1 MNKKKIISVLLISLL
16 LINSNSALALAEDAS
31 EKEEIVYV
39 NLNDDGTVK
48 DITVV
53 NSFET
58 GSNQT
63 IVDYGDYS
71 SVRNMTSEDLI
82 TYESDKISINTTS
95 DKTYYEGMLNSTSI
109 PWKIDIKYVLD
120 GRSVT
125 SGELAG
131 SSGHLKIKLDI
142 SKNDA
147 FEGNFYE
154 GYALQVSLSLDS
166 YKCFNITSDGATIAN
181 VGSDKQL
188 SYIIL
193 PNKGKDITI
202 ETDVV
207 DFEYDG
213 ISINGVKLNLNIEV
227 DSSELDDKVN
237 EITDAVSKLDDGAS
251 DLKDGTKK
259 LYDGAL
265 YLYDGA
271 NQVSSGA
278 NTLYAGFNE
287 LSNSS
292 SSINSGVQQVA
303 DAILKTVNT
312 SLKAE
317 GFEEITWD
325 NFDSKLKD
333 YMNVTDAEIANAKA
347 QIKEKAGDV
356 DDATVDALIYMAAT
370 NTDSSKTFEEK
381 VVLAGTELKQA
392 QTIQNSDEFKLAY
405 QIKTS
410 IEQNQFDFDST
421 NQKVTQVLTAI
432 RTQIAASPS
441 REQLDTTY
449 ATVVG
454 KVQDALKGTGQE
466 VDTETAGTILAYAC
480 ENPVSGNDILDAQN
494 IENAAKK
501 VNAVESPEG
510 ASDPRNDEAV
520 VTVLKS
526 AYASTVNQMSLK
538 DVYKT
543 LIDSLKESAADN
555 ASLVFAYGVTKHES
569 YDVQKD
575 IPRNFFTEYSGDLTK
590 LANASANLENSK
602 SETGQQVV
610 KATLTQIVA
619 QTLDKSLSPVLE
631 QLNGV
636 NNLVQG
642 VKKYTAGV
650 DSAFAGSK
658 TLANGASQVAN
669 GSKQIKDGA
678 SSLLSGVNDLKDGT
692 SEFSSKTNKLS
703 NEVNDK
709 IDEMIDEIT
718 AGDIETTSFV
728 SGKNSNVDAV
738 QFVIKTGCIKKV
750 EETNDTVETNESSS
764 FIDKLLNLFGI
775 K

>member
-95 DKTYYEGMLNSTSI
+95 DKTYYEGKLNSTSI

-142 SKNDA
+142 SKNNA

-154 GYALQVSLSLDS
+154 GYALQASLSLDS

-265 YLYDGA
+265 SLYDGA

-278 NTLYAGFNE
+278 NTLYAGLNE

-356 DDATVDALIYMAAT
+356 DDVTVDALIYMAAI

-381 VVLAGTELKQA
+381 VVLAGTELKEA

-405 QIKTS
+405 QIKTL
-410 IEQNQFDFDST
+410 IEHRMR
-421 NQKVTQVLTAI
+421 VHH
-432 RTQIAASPS
+432 R
-441 REQLDTTY
+441 
-449 ATVVG
+449 
-454 KVQDALKGTGQE
+454 
-466 VDTETAGTILAYAC
+466 
-480 ENPVSGNDILDAQN
+480 
-494 IENAAKK
+494 
-501 VNAVESPEG
+501 
-510 ASDPRNDEAV
+510 
-520 VTVLKS
+520 
-526 AYASTVNQMSLK
+526 
-538 DVYKT
+538 
-543 LIDSLKESAADN
+543 
-555 ASLVFAYGVTKHES
+555 
-569 YDVQKD
+569 
-575 IPRNFFTEYSGDLTK
+575 
-590 LANASANLENSK
+590 
-602 SETGQQVV
+602 
-610 KATLTQIVA
+610 
-619 QTLDKSLSPVLE
+619 
-631 QLNGV
+631 
-636 NNLVQG
+636 
-642 VKKYTAGV
+642 
-650 DSAFAGSK
+650 
-658 TLANGASQVAN
+658 
-669 GSKQIKDGA
+669 
-678 SSLLSGVNDLKDGT
+678 
-692 SEFSSKTNKLS
+692 
-703 NEVNDK
+703 
-709 IDEMIDEIT
+709 
-718 AGDIETTSFV
+718 
-728 SGKNSNVDAV
+728 
-738 QFVIKTGCIKKV
+738 
-750 EETNDTVETNESSS
+750 
-764 FIDKLLNLFGI
+764 
-775 K
+775 

>member
-95 DKTYYEGMLNSTSI
+95 DKTYYEGKLNSTSI

-265 YLYDGA
+265 SLYDGA
-271 NQVSSGA
+271 NQLASGASTLSSGLSELKSYNNSLNDGASTAFEGLCTLATTIINAQLSA
-278 NTLYAGFNE
+278 NGMDSITLTPSTYSSALNALLEKLDAKAVYDKAYAVAKESVTKQVEEKADELYKGYVDTIADSVYKAYLKTNE
-287 LSNSS
+287 D
-292 SSINSGVQQVA
+292 SIYKKYVEDNA
-303 DAILKTVNT
+303 DAFYQGYATQVVYKQAIESGKTEEEATAYIESNEGKQTIGNVVNNLIDNQKKQILEATLT
-312 SLKAE
+312 SLTDDQKNQILAGALLTLTDEEKSQIKE
-317 GFEEITWD
+317 GAVK
-325 NFDSKLKD
+325 SL
-333 YMNVTDAEIANAKA
+333 TDDQKA
-347 QIKEKAGDV
+347 QIRNAYIEEQMV
-356 DDATVDALIYMAAT
+356 SDAVASQINAAVEQA
-370 NTDSSKTFEEK
+370 NAAAKPIS
-381 VVLAGTELKQA
+381 ELKG
-392 QTIQNSDEFKLAY
+392 
-405 QIKTS
+405 
-410 IEQNQFDFDST
+410 
-421 NQKVTQVLTAI
+421 
-432 RTQIAASPS
+432 
-441 REQLDTTY
+441 QLDKYAYFSNSLATY
-449 ATVVG
+449 TS
-454 KVQDALKGTGQE
+454 KVSEASDGAK
-466 VDTETAGTILAYAC
+466 TIL
-480 ENPVSGNDILDAQN
+480 EGTNKVLDGS
-494 IENAAKK
+494 KRLK
-501 VNAVESPEG
+501 EG
-510 ASDPRNDEAV
+510 TD
-520 VTVLKS
+520 T
-526 AYASTVNQMSLK
+526 LK
-538 DVYKT
+538 D
-543 LIDSLKESAADN
+543 
-555 ASLVFAYGVTKHES
+555 
-569 YDVQKD
+569 
-575 IPRNFFTEYSGDLTK
+575 
-590 LANASANLENSK
+590 
-602 SETGQQVV
+602 
-610 KATLTQIVA
+610 
-619 QTLDKSLSPVLE
+619 
-631 QLNGV
+631 
-636 NNLVQG
+636 
-642 VKKYTAGV
+642 
-650 DSAFAGSK
+650 
-658 TLANGASQVAN
+658 
-669 GSKQIKDGA
+669 
-678 SSLLSGVNDLKDGT
+678 GVNDLKDGT

-703 NEVNDK
+703 NEVNNK

-728 SGKNSNVDAV
+728 SGKNTNVDAV
-738 QFVIKTGCIKKV
+738 QFVIKTGGIKKV

-764 FIDKLLNLFGI
+764 FIDKLLSLFGI

>member
-95 DKTYYEGMLNSTSI
+95 DKTYYEGKLNSTSI

-142 SKNDA
+142 SKNNA

-154 GYALQVSLSLDS
+154 GYALQASLSLDS

-265 YLYDGA
+265 SLYDGA

-278 NTLYAGFNE
+278 NTLYAGLNE

-356 DDATVDALIYMAAT
+356 DDVTVDALIYMAAT

-381 VVLAGTELKQA
+381 VVLAGTELKEA
-392 QTIQNSDEFKLAY
+392 QTIQNSNEFKTAY

-421 NQKVTQVLTAI
+421 DEKVTQVLTAI

-441 REQLDTTY
+441 SEQLDTTY

-454 KVQDALKGTGQE
+454 KVQAALKGAGQE
-466 VDTETAGTILAYAC
+466 VNTETAGIILAYAC
-480 ENPVSGNDILDAQN
+480 ENPVSEDILGTQN
-494 IENAAKK
+494 IENAATK
-501 VNAVESPEG
+501 VNAGESPKG

-538 DVYKT
+538 DVYNT
-543 LIDSLKESAADN
+543 LIDSLKESAGDN

-569 YDVQKD
+569 YNVQKD
-575 IPRNFFTEYSGDLTK
+575 IPGNFFTEYSGDLTK

-602 SETGQQVV
+602 SEKGQQVV

-692 SEFSSKTNKLS
+692 SEFSSKTNNLS
-703 NEVNDK
+703 NEVNNK

-738 QFVIKTGCIKKV
+738 QFVIKTGSIKKV
-750 EETNDTVETNESSS
+750 EETSDIVETNESSS
-764 FIDKLLNLFGI
+764 FIDKLLSLFGI

>member
-95 DKTYYEGMLNSTSI
+95 DKTYYEGKLNSTSI

-265 YLYDGA
+265 SLYDGA

-278 NTLYAGFNE
+278 NTLYAGLNE

-356 DDATVDALIYMAAT
+356 DDATVDALIYMAAI

-381 VVLAGTELKQA
+381 VVLAGTELKEA

-405 QIKTS
+405 QIKTL

-441 REQLDTTY
+441 SEQLDTTY

-454 KVQDALKGTGQE
+454 KVQAALKTVGQE
-466 VDTETAGTILAYAC
+466 VNTETAGIILAYAC
-480 ENPVSGNDILDAQN
+480 ENPVSGKDILGAEN
-494 IENAAKK
+494 IGNAAGK
-501 VNAVESPEG
+501 VNAGELPKG

-526 AYASTVNQMSLK
+526 AYASTVNQMPLK
-538 DVYKT
+538 DVYNT
-543 LIDSLKESAADN
+543 LIDSLKESAGDN

-569 YDVQKD
+569 YNVQKD
-575 IPRNFFTEYSGDLTK
+575 IPGNFFTEYSGDLTK

-602 SETGQQVV
+602 SEKGQQVV

-692 SEFSSKTNKLS
+692 SEFSSKTNNLS
-703 NEVNDK
+703 NEVNNK

-728 SGKNSNVDAV
+728 SGKNTNVDAV
-738 QFVIKTGCIKKV
+738 QFVIKTGSIKKV
-750 EETNDTVETNESSS
+750 EETSDIVETNESSS
-764 FIDKLLNLFGI
+764 FIDKLLSLFGI

>member
-95 DKTYYEGMLNSTSI
+95 DKTYYEGKLNSTSI

-120 GRSVT
+120 GRNVT

-142 SKNDA
+142 SKNNA

-237 EITDAVSKLDDGAS
+237 EITDAVSKLDDVTS

-265 YLYDGA
+265 SLYDGA

-278 NTLYAGFNE
+278 NTLYAGLNE

-347 QIKEKAGDV
+347 QIKEEAGDV

-370 NTDSSKTFEEK
+370 NTNSSKTFEEK
-381 VVLAGTELKQA
+381 VVLAGTELKEA
-392 QTIQNSDEFKLAY
+392 QTFQNSNEFKSAY
-405 QIKTS
+405 QIKTL
-410 IEQNQFDFDST
+410 IEQNQFDFDNT

-441 REQLDTTY
+441 SEQLDTTY

-454 KVQDALKGTGQE
+454 KVQAALKGAGQE
-466 VDTETAGTILAYAC
+466 VDTETAGIILAYAC
-480 ENPVSGNDILDAQN
+480 ENPVSEDILGTQN
-494 IENAAKK
+494 IGTAATK
-501 VNAVESPEG
+501 VKAGESPEG

-538 DVYKT
+538 DVYNT
-543 LIDSLKESAADN
+543 LIDSLKESAGDN

-569 YDVQKD
+569 YNVQKD
-575 IPRNFFTEYSGDLTK
+575 IPGNFFTEYSGDLTK

-602 SETGQQVV
+602 SEKGQQVV
-610 KATLTQIVA
+610 KATLTQIVS

-692 SEFSSKTNKLS
+692 SEFSSKTNNLS
-703 NEVNDK
+703 NEVNNK

-738 QFVIKTGCIKKV
+738 QFVIKTGGIKKV
-750 EETNDTVETNESSS
+750 EETSDIVETYESSS
-764 FIDKLLNLFGI
+764 FIDKLLSLFGI